1 METTKKNLLKPT
13 SEIVKEYNELDLI
26 LNSID
31 ENSFDKKI
39 NAASAR
45 MDELMEQYDFSEVS

>member
-1 METTKKNLLKPT
+1 MEITKKNLLKPT
-13 SEIVKEYNELDLI
+13 TEIGKEYNELNLI

-31 ENSFDKKI
+31 ENSSDKKI

>member
-13 SEIVKEYNELDLI
+13 SEIVKEYNELNLI

-31 ENSFDKKI
+31 ENSSDKKI

-45 MDELMEQYDFSEVS
+45 MDELMGQYDFSEVS

>member
-13 SEIVKEYNELDLI
+13 SEIVKEYNELNLI

-31 ENSFDKKI
+31 ENSSDKKI

-45 MDELMEQYDFSEVS
+45 MDELMELYDFSEVS